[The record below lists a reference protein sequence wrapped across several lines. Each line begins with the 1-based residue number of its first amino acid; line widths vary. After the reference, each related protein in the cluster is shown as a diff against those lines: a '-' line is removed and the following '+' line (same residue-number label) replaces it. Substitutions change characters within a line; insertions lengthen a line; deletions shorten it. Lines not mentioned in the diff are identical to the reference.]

1 MIDSHRTHRLGQF
14 FQFPIIFIAFD
25 VIIKSGFT
33 LATCSTL
40 VLSIRLMPFV
50 ALFNTLFLATNFGT
64 AIGLW
69 PNFTKA
75 PTYVGCNTAMRL
87 GF

>member
-1 MIDSHRTHRLGQF
+1 M
-14 FQFPIIFIAFD
+14 
-25 VIIKSGFT
+25 
-33 LATCSTL
+33 ATCSTL